1 MDQIIPILQNLIAQQ
16 KLIPFIGAGFSV
28 NAGLPSTRTITVRLG
43 EHFGL
48 GVLSEQ
54 AELLHL
60 SQYLKISH
68 NGSISQVLELLRS
81 LLNDDCAQ
89 LSQPHLLLAR
99 LATPIIYTTNFD
111 RLLERTFKHLSIP
124 CQVVVSTAD
133 IIQAT
138 GCGSVQIVKFHG
150 SLEDE
155 DSLVLT
161 ESDYYER
168 LEFVTPIDIK
178 LRADSLGKSI
188 LFIGYSFTDF
198 NMRYLWFKLR
208 RMMHGVNACDI
219 PDSYILLFDPDPF
232 TTTLLRN
239 LGITTINLSI
249 FEGSNRTDKLT
260 NFLQALLPEKALT

>member
-1 MDQIIPILQNLIAQQ
+1 MDQIIPILQNLIVRQ

-28 NAGLPSTRTITVRLG
+28 NAGLPSTETITLRLC

-48 GVLSEQ
+48 GALSEQ

-60 SQYLKISH
+60 SQYLKITH
-68 NGSISQVLELLRS
+68 NGSISPVLELLRS
-81 LLNDDCAQ
+81 LLNDDHVQ

-111 RLLERTFKHLSIP
+111 GLLERTFRHLSIP
-124 CQVVVSTAD
+124 YRSVVSTAD
-133 IIQAT
+133 IIQTT
-138 GCGSVQIVKFHG
+138 GCGEIQIVKFHG

-155 DSLVLT
+155 NSLVLT

-208 RMMHGVNACDI
+208 RMMHGVDASDV
-219 PDSYILLFDPDPF
+219 PDSYILLFDPDVF
-232 TTTLLRN
+232 TTTLLKN
-239 LGITTINLSI
+239 LGITTVNLSLAD
-249 FEGSNRTDKLT
+249 GSTRTEKLAS
-260 NFLQALLPEKALT
+260 FLAALFPEKEL